1 MSPQL
6 WSGLPLRNRTVVR
19 GLHPNCLSAPVGPYN
34 GDAFRLFHPITMTV
48 SSYFANL
55 DDSPPD
61 PIAQLM
67 EASAADP
74 NPDKIDVSI
83 GVYKCDKGNPHY
95 VFPCVEQ
102 AKKQLAENDPG
113 HCYTNMTGIPAFRQ
127 LAQRTIFGENHDN
140 VVSLQAISGLGSL
153 HFAFAFLR
161 SAGLKDFYVGVP
173 AWGNY
178 QGMIEH
184 VGGVFHSYKYFDEAS
199 RGVDFASTI
208 EALNTAPAR
217 SVFVLQAVCHNPTG
231 CDYTQDQWLQI
242 ITLLKERDLFP
253 VFDIAY
259 QGFASGSVDTDAW
272 AIRQAYASGIEFM
285 VCQSFSKNMGLYA
298 ERAGC
303 LHVVVNDKNSVAN
316 VTSQLTALAR
326 HEISFAPAFGAR
338 VATIVQT
345 DPAILQQWKTDVAD
359 VCNRIKQVRHQIVE
373 KLEKLQT
380 PGNWDHVVQQNG
392 LFCFT
397 GLTPLQ
403 VQKLILE
410 HSIYLT
416 ANGRINVAGL
426 NLSNLDAFCRAVD
439 AVVRKYPAA

>member
-1 MSPQL
+1 
-6 WSGLPLRNRTVVR
+6 
-19 GLHPNCLSAPVGPYN
+19 
-34 GDAFRLFHPITMTV
+34 MTV
-48 SSYFANL
+48 SSFFAQIDHL
-55 DDSPPD
+55 EPD

-67 EASAADP
+67 EISAADS
-74 NPDKIDVSI
+74 NPEKIDVSI
-83 GVYKCDKGNPHY
+83 GVYKCEKGNPNY
-95 VFPCVEQ
+95 VFPCVAQ
-102 AKKQLAENDPG
+102 AKRQLAENDPG

-153 HFAFAFLR
+153 HFAFAFL
-161 SAGLKDFYVGVP
+161 AAVGIKDFYVGVP

-184 VGGVFHSYKYFDEAS
+184 VGGKFHTYKYFDQALRS
-199 RGVDFASTI
+199 VDFAATV
-208 EALNTAPAR
+208 EALKTAPAH

-242 ITLLKERDLFP
+242 VSILKERDLFP

-259 QGFASGSVDTDAW
+259 QGFASGSVDEDAFV
-272 AIRQAYASGIEFM
+272 IRHAYKAGIEFM
-285 VCQSFSKNMGLYA
+285 VCQSFSKNMGLYS

-303 LHVVVNDKNSVAN
+303 LHVVVNDRDNVAN
-316 VTSQLTALAR
+316 VTSQLTNLAR
-326 HEISFAPAFGAR
+326 VEISFAPAFGAR
-338 VATIVQT
+338 VATIVQD
-345 DPAILQQWKTDVAD
+345 DPAILEQWKKDVAD
-359 VCNRIKQVRHQIVE
+359 VCSRIKTVRQQVVE

-380 PGNWDHVVQQNG
+380 PGSWDHVVQQNG

-403 VQKLILE
+403 VEKLILE

-416 ANGRINVAGL
+416 SNGRINVAGL
-426 NLSNLDAFCRAVD
+426 NLSNLDTFCRAVD
-439 AVVRKYPAA
+439 AVVRKYPAE

>member
-1 MSPQL
+1 
-6 WSGLPLRNRTVVR
+6 
-19 GLHPNCLSAPVGPYN
+19 
-34 GDAFRLFHPITMTV
+34 MTV
-48 SSYFANL
+48 SSYFAKL

-83 GVYKCDKGNPHY
+83 GVYKCDKGNPHHY

-102 AKKQLAENDPG
+102 AKKQLAEKDPG

-161 SAGLKDFYVGVP
+161 AVGLKDFYVGVP

-208 EALNTAPAR
+208 EALKNAPAR

-303 LHVVVNDKNSVAN
+303 LHVVVNDKDSVAN

-345 DPAILQQWKTDVAD
+345 DPAILEQWKTDVAD
-359 VCNRIKQVRHQIVE
+359 VCNRIK
-373 KLEKLQT
+373 
-380 PGNWDHVVQQNG
+380 
-392 LFCFT
+392 
-397 GLTPLQ
+397 
-403 VQKLILE
+403 QKLILE